1 MLHCMK
7 LCIYIYTFFFFLL
20 IEENVIRDMRGVNEL
35 KPNKET
41 KCFGPKINP
50 NEF

>member
-7 LCIYIYTFFFFLL
+7 LCIYIYTFFFFL

-35 KPNKET
+35 KHNKEN